1 MTPGQKQRTGDSLWF
16 RGQTY
21 ESRQVRRQ
29 EILSTVPEDLV
40 QLADQ
45 IESAE
50 NRAEVLAAP
59 KQMLEQEEGMT
70 ILRIED

>member
-1 MTPGQKQRTGDSLWF
+1 MSPDRCAD
-16 RGQTY
+16 
-21 ESRQVRRQ
+21 RRFC
-29 EILSTVPEDLV
+29 LDLV

-50 NRAEVLAAP
+50 KRAEVLAAP